1 MGGLLTLTVFFKKNF
16 TVVLSIM
23 RNQKQI
29 ALANSTNILH
39 KHDKNV
45 FVLNRDYDISFEVGF
60 MLLVVLVEVQRRLLH

>member
-1 MGGLLTLTVFFKKNF
+1 
-16 TVVLSIM
+16 M

-60 MLLVVLVEVQRRLLH
+60 MLLVVLVEVQGRLLH